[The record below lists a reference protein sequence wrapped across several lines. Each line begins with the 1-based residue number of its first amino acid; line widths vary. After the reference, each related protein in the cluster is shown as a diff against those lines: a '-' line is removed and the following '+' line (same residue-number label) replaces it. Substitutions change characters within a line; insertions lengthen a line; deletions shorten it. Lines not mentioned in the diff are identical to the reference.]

1 MGPAAAVAVADAVP
15 GHLQFL
21 METHENLLQMGNEWQ
36 QQQQVQPARQS
47 LSQQSGKHTPSS
59 TKHDGT
65 LGKTLQ
71 KGSEHAPN
79 ATATTFSNQLPF
91 DLAAILNPR
100 AAPAAS
106 KVQPQKEQQQ
116 HPADPLMEVSQAAG
130 AHAGLVPV
138 MCCFVSLIK
147 TGHPLLELCGARG
160 IARLCFAGSMGAPSA
175 SQFLMEAKATAA
187 AAGAIG
193 VLIDLLRYEQ
203 HPATGAAVP

>member
-1 MGPAAAVAVADAVP
+1 MADAPAADAAA

-21 METHENLLQMGNEWQ
+21 METHDNLVQMGNEWQ
-36 QQQQVQPARQS
+36 QQQQQA
-47 LSQQSGKHTPSS
+47 LSQQPGNNPSS
-59 TKHDGT
+59 ANHDIT
-65 LGKTLQ
+65 LVKTMQ
-71 KGSEHAPN
+71 KGSQN
-79 ATATTFSNQLPF
+79 VTASTTHSNQLPF

-100 AAPAAS
+100 AAPAAN
-106 KVQPQKEQQQ
+106 KLQFHKHQQQ
-116 HPADPLMEVSQAAG
+116 HPADPLVEVSKAAG
-130 AHAGLVPV
+130 NHAGLVPV

-175 SQFLMEAKATAA
+175 SQLLMEAKATAA